1 MSMKGLV
8 LSGGYGTR
16 LRPLTHTGPK
26 QLIPIANKPNI
37 LYCIEDLR
45 DAGITEIGIILGNV
59 MPEKVQEFLGDGSRL
74 GLSFTYI
81 VQGEPK
87 GIAHAVHCAKE
98 FMGDDPFIVYL
109 GDNLLKS
116 GIQAIPKKMRDENAD
131 CVISLMPVKEPQ
143 RFGIA
148 ELSPDGK
155 DVLRT
160 VEKPKEPKSNLAVI
174 GVYAFNSSFFEVYPK
189 LKPSWRNEMEITD
202 AISQLIDSGFKVVPH
217 RVEGWWKDTGK
228 PEDILEA
235 NHLILDGVEELNEG
249 RVEDGATV
257 VGRVKVGKGTVITGR
272 SVVRGPSIVGENCR
286 IGPNAYIGPYTAI
299 GDKCQISA
307 AEVDDSIVMDG
318 STINVERK
326 FVRSMIGKESK
337 ILSSNGLLPKGE
349 RLVVGEN
356 TTLYL

>member
-1 MSMKGLV
+1 MKGLV

-45 DAGITEIGIILGNV
+45 DAGIKDIGIILGNV
-59 MPEKVQEFLGDGSRL
+59 MPEKVQEFLGDGSRF
-74 GLSFTYI
+74 GVRFTYI

-87 GIAHAVHCAKE
+87 GIAHAINCAKE
-98 FMGDDPFIVYL
+98 FMGEEQFIVYL

-116 GIQAIPKKMRDENAD
+116 GIEAIPRKMVDEQAD

-143 RFGIA
+143 RYGIA
-148 ELSPDGK
+148 EMSEDGTT
-155 DVLRT
+155 VLRC

-174 GVYAFNSSFFEVYPK
+174 GVYAFNASFFRVYPK
-189 LKPSWRNEMEITD
+189 LRPSWRNEMEITD
-202 AISQLIDSGFKVVPH
+202 AITLLIKEGHRVVPH
-217 RVEGWWKDTGK
+217 HVEGWWKDTGK

-235 NHLILDGVEELNEG
+235 NHLILDGIEERNEG

-257 VGRVKVGKGTVITGR
+257 VGRVKVGKGTVIMGR
-272 SVVRGPSIVGENCR
+272 SVVRGPAIIGENCR

-299 GDKCQISA
+299 GDGCQIA
-307 AEVDDSIVMDG
+307 TAEIDDSIVMEG
-318 STINVERK
+318 STVNVERK
-326 FVRSMIGKESK
+326 FVRSMVGKESK

-356 TTLYL
+356 TVLYL

>member
-1 MSMKGLV
+1 MKGLV

-37 LYCIEDLR
+37 QYCIEDLR
-45 DAGITEIGIILGNV
+45 NAGITEIGIILGNV
-59 MPEKVQEFLGDGSRL
+59 MPEKVREFLGDGSKF
-74 GLSFTYI
+74 GAEFTYI

-87 GIAHAVHCAKE
+87 GIAHAVNCAKQ
-98 FMGDDPFIVYL
+98 FMGQEPFIVYL

-116 GIQAIPKKMRDENAD
+116 GIGAIPKKMVGEKAD

-143 RFGIA
+143 RYGIA
-148 ELSPDGK
+148 ELSEDGGE
-155 DVLRT
+155 VIRC

-174 GVYAFNSSFFEVYPK
+174 GVYAFNPSFFEVYPK
-189 LKPSWRNEMEITD
+189 LRPSWRNEMEITD
-202 AISQLIDSGFKVVPH
+202 AITLLIDSGFKVVPH

-235 NHLILDGVEELNEG
+235 NHLILDGIEDSNEG
-249 RVEDGATV
+249 RVEDGATL
-257 VGRVKVGKGTVITGR
+257 VGRVKVGRGTTIMGR
-272 SVVRGPSIVGENCR
+272 SVVRGPSIIGEECR

-299 GDKCQISA
+299 GDRCQVAA
-307 AEVDDSIVMDG
+307 AEIDDSIVMEG
-318 STINVERK
+318 STVNVERK
-326 FVRSMIGKESK
+326 FVRSMIGRESK
-337 ILSSNGLLPKGE
+337 ILSSNGLLPKGQ

-356 TTLYL
+356 TTIYL

>member
-1 MSMKGLV
+1 MKGLV

-45 DAGITEIGIILGNV
+45 DAGITDIGIILGNV
-59 MPEKVQEFLGDGSRL
+59 MPEKVQEFLEDGSKFGVKL
-74 GLSFTYI
+74 TYI

-87 GIAHAVHCAKE
+87 GIAHAVNCAKQ
-98 FMGDDPFIVYL
+98 FMGDSEFVVYL

-116 GIQAIPKKMRDENAD
+116 GIRAIPKKMKENKAD

-143 RFGIA
+143 RYGIA
-148 ELSPDGK
+148 ELTPDGSK
-155 DVLRT
+155 VIRT

-174 GVYAFNSSFFEVYPK
+174 GVYAFNSTFFKVYPK
-189 LKPSWRNEMEITD
+189 LRPSWRNEMEITD
-202 AISQLIDSGFKVVPH
+202 AISLLIDSGYKVVPH
-217 RVEGWWKDTGK
+217 HVEGWWKDTGK

-235 NHLILDGVEELNEG
+235 NHLILDGIESENLG
-249 RVEDGATV
+249 KVEDGATIA
-257 VGRVKVGKGTVITGR
+257 GRVKIGKGTIIFGK
-272 SVVRGPSIVGENCR
+272 SAVRGPSIIGENVK

-299 GDKCQISA
+299 GDRCQITA
-307 AEVDDSIVMDG
+307 AEIDDSIVMED
-318 STINVERK
+318 TVVDVERK
-326 FVRSMIGKESK
+326 LVRSMVGKGSK
-337 ILSSNGLLPKGE
+337 ILNANGLLPKGQ

-356 TTLYL
+356 TTVYL